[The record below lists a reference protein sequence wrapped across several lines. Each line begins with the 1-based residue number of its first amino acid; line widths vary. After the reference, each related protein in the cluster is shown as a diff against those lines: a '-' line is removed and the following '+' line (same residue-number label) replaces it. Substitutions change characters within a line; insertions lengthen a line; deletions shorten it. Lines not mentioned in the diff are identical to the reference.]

1 MFDIGSIAFFL
12 VLAANLALILLV
24 AGLAADR
31 AREAWS
37 RAVNRARHAEA
48 INQSLRAGIEA
59 AETKASQ
66 MTEQIAA
73 TKVKLEQAKADAAA
87 LKQRHATEQ
96 LPFVFRGTP
105 TENFDPGGPIWEYLI
120 RNVAEGARENDP
132 SHPAA
137 AWSKGRLYMIQ
148 ATTQIAAL
156 AQLERRFPPT
166 EGFQATL
173 VKQHEPEPVSVT
185 SMAG

>member
-1 MFDIGSIAFFL
+1 MFDLGSVAFFL
-12 VLAANLALILLV
+12 VLAANLALIVLV

-37 RAVNRARHAEA
+37 RAVHRARHAEA
-48 INQSLRAGIEA
+48 MNQSLRAGIEA

-66 MTEQIAA
+66 ITEQIAA
-73 TKVKLEQAKADAAA
+73 TKVKLEQAKVDVAAV
-87 LKQRHATEQ
+87 KQRHASEP

-105 TENFDPGGPIWEYLI
+105 TENFDPGGPIWEFLI
-120 RNVAEGARENDP
+120 RNVAEGAREYNA

-137 AWSKGRLYMIQ
+137 QWTNGRLYLIQ
-148 ATTQIAAL
+148 AATQNAAL

-166 EGFQATL
+166 EGFQAIL
-173 VKQHEPEPVSVT
+173 VKQHEPDPI

>member
-12 VLAANLALILLV
+12 VLAANLALIMLV

-48 INQSLRAGIEA
+48 VNQSFRAGIEA

-73 TKVKLEQAKADAAA
+73 TKVKLEQTKLDAAA
-87 LKQRHATEQ
+87 LKQRHATEP
-96 LPFVFRGTP
+96 LPFVFRGPP
-105 TENFDPGGPIWEYLI
+105 TETFDPGDRKSVGGGKRVTVHVDLGG
-120 RNVAEGARENDP
+120 RR
-132 SHPAA
+132 SH
-137 AWSKGRLYMIQ
+137 KKNKKKKHK
-148 ATTQIAAL
+148 
-156 AQLERRFPPT
+156 
-166 EGFQATL
+166 
-173 VKQHEPEPVSVT
+173 KQK
-185 SMAG
+185 